1 MKRSR
6 DLRIAIIG
14 TGFAGICAAIK
25 LREAGHTDLTI
36 LERSGEV
43 GGTWR
48 DNDYPGAACDVPAIL
63 YSFSFAPNPHWSRYY
78 CGHQELYD
86 YLRRVADDYGL
97 RRYIR
102 FDSPVQELRFDDQT
116 ATWEVQTA
124 ERTETFDVVISGTGT
139 LSLPA
144 VPTLPG
150 IENFTGKSFHSSE
163 WDHSYDLRGKNV
175 AVVGTGAS
183 AIQFV
188 PEIAPLVGRLSVFQR
203 TPAWVMPR
211 EERAYSPL
219 EKTLFARVPMLQRL
233 QRWKTYWQFEWLA
246 RGFLGEQ
253 KVIDEFRRRALA
265 YIEEQVPDP
274 ELRAAVTPDYDPGCK
289 RRLISNDWYP
299 ALNRENVDLITDG
312 IAEVR
317 AASIVTRGG
326 REVPADTIVYGTG
339 FAATDFLAPM
349 KVFGRAGT
357 ELSTAWKDGAATH
370 LGVAASDFPN
380 LFMVMGPNTALG
392 HNSIVFMIESQ
403 VRYIVSALDHLVRS
417 GKQAMAVR
425 REVQDTTYERVQD
438 RLSKTVWASGCSSW
452 YLKADGR
459 NDTLWPATT
468 VEYWWRTRRFDPAAF
483 TTFGQ
488 PSRNDERIEIAS

>member
-1 MKRSR
+1 MKTSR

-25 LREAGHTDLTI
+25 LREAGHTRLTI

-63 YSFSFAPNPHWSRYY
+63 YSFSFAPNPDWSRYY
-78 CGHQELYD
+78 CGHRELYD
-86 YLRRVADDYGL
+86 YLRKVADDYGL

-102 FDSPVQELRFDDQT
+102 FHAPVEELRFDDH
-116 ATWEVQTA
+116 ANTWTVHTPQGA
-124 ERTETFDVVISGTGT
+124 ETFDVVISGTGT

-144 VPTLPG
+144 VPKLPG
-150 IENFTGKSFHSSE
+150 IESFTGKTFHSSQ
-163 WDHSYDLRGKNV
+163 WDHSYDLSGKNV

-188 PEIAPLVGRLSVFQR
+188 PEIAPTVERLSVFQR

-211 EERAYSPL
+211 EERAYSRL
-219 EKTLFARVPMLQRL
+219 EKSLFARVPLVQRI

-253 KVIDEFRRRALA
+253 KVIDRFRRRALA
-265 YIEEQVPDP
+265 YIEEQVPSP

-299 ALNRENVDLITDG
+299 ALNRDNVDLITDG
-312 IAEVR
+312 IAEIR
-317 AASIVTRGG
+317 AGSIVTRAG
-326 REVPADTIVYGTG
+326 REVPADAIIYGTG
-339 FAATDFLAPM
+339 FAATDFLSPM
-349 KVFGRAGT
+349 KVFGRRGT
-357 ELSTAWKDGAATH
+357 ELSAAWKDGAATH
-370 LGVAASDFPN
+370 LGVAAADFPN

-403 VRYIVSALDHLVRS
+403 VRYIVAALDHLVAS
-417 GKQAMAVR
+417 GNQAMAVR
-425 REVQDTTYERVQD
+425 PEVQEATYERVQE

-468 VEYWWRTRRFDPAAF
+468 VEYWWRTRRFDPSTF
-483 TTFGQ
+483 NMFGQ
-488 PSRNDERIEIAS
+488 PSRDNERIEAAS